1 MEHTIP
7 ECFNVLQPSVNSYKP
22 PKIEIL
28 EIMVE
33 KGFADSTSDWGSGT
47 W

>member
-1 MEHTIP
+1 MEITI
-7 ECFNVLQPSVNSYKP
+7 ENYNDLQPSVNSYEP

-33 KGFADSTSDWGSGT
+33 KGFADSTTDWNPGN